1 MHEHTYVQ
9 NTCKSEKNY
18 VICAHIISKEKT
30 KYSYSHEE
38 PITGKLSQWVPSFL
52 TPTPTSSSEKKS
64 QEWAESQTLLVI
76 LTYKVKEGRW
86 GGDGITSKEEK
97 EQRNIENGTEK
108 YDRNRQKGDKK
119 KKKETSRLGNGI
131 ETEGK
136 QGHCSAPPLNKGW
149 TQHWASPLPRCKLL
163 PSLCLTN
170 TVWGIHSAQK
180 PEFGFLGY
188 PDTQMFFHFAQRTA
202 GSEIFLPR
210 PGCDR

>member
-76 LTYKVKEGRW
+76 LAYKVKEGRW

-108 YDRNRQKGDKK
+108 YDRNRQKGEKK

-136 QGHCSAPPLNKGW
+136 QGHCSTPPW
-149 TQHWASPLPRCKLL
+149 TKAGPNTEPLRCPGASFSLPCV
-163 PSLCLTN
+163 S
-170 TVWGIHSAQK
+170 Q
-180 PEFGFLGY
+180 
-188 PDTQMFFHFAQRTA
+188 TQCEESTRLRNQ
-202 GSEIFLPR
+202 SSVS
-210 PGCDR
+210 

>member
-1 MHEHTYVQ
+1 MGVVLWLPHTSNIKACVGPYPHAW
-9 NTCKSEKNY
+9 T
-18 VICAHIISKEKT
+18 HIRTKHMQKRKKLCNLCSHNLKREKT

-108 YDRNRQKGDKK
+108 YDRNRQKGGK

-136 QGHCSAPPLNKGW
+136 
-149 TQHWASPLPRCKLL
+149 
-163 PSLCLTN
+163 
-170 TVWGIHSAQK
+170 
-180 PEFGFLGY
+180 
-188 PDTQMFFHFAQRTA
+188 
-202 GSEIFLPR
+202 
-210 PGCDR
+210 